1 MLSEPEGILMPGA
14 RVANLEDQLRELSAS
29 EEKQN
34 ELSRRIEAAC
44 EQAQEAI
51 KELSDLRQIDDEV
64 MGRPITL

>member
-1 MLSEPEGILMPGA
+1 MPGA

>member
-64 MGRPITL
+64 MGRPLTL